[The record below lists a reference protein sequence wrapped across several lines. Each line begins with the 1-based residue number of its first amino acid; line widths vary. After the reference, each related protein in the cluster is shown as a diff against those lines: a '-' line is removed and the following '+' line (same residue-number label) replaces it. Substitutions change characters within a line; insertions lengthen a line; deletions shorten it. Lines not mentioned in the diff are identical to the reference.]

1 MTARAMSLAELL
13 ADHAA
18 DADLGVAGDIV
29 VHGLALDSREVRAGD
44 IFIALQGSREHGITF
59 APMALARGAA
69 AILAERPGEVAT
81 RAPAFLEA
89 AADGRLDLTSPAS
102 REKVAEGHTVF
113 PSPMERGKV
122 PEGRMG
128 ASVAEGTFSAA
139 PTIWIDHLRE
149 RVGSIASRFFGDPS
163 HALTVIGVTGTN
175 GKTSTVHLLAQA
187 LHHAGHRVATIGTLG
202 AGLVGEISEGA
213 RTTPDAIAVQGL
225 LATFRDEGASHV
237 AMEVSS
243 HALDQGRV
251 NAVAFDLAV
260 FTNLT
265 RDHLDYHGT
274 MQAYGA
280 AKERLFAWQGLDAA
294 IINVDDPFG
303 RALAARFSNEAQDQS
318 DHAMAGAEPRQT
330 QLLRYGVERDDADLV
345 ARAIET
351 AADGLKFHLAT
362 PWGEGAVSTRL
373 LGRFNV
379 SNLLAVAACLG
390 RLGFAFDAI
399 RDALSMLEPVSGRMN
414 RIGGEDAL
422 PLVVI
427 DYAHTPDA
435 LEQALTS
442 LRAHAHGKLICVFGC
457 GGERDVGKRPEMGA
471 IAEALSDR
479 IIVTDDNPRGE
490 DGDAIVAD
498 IVAGLKHPDRA
509 LIERNRA
516 AAIAIAI
523 GAANVGDIVLIA
535 GKGHEPYQ
543 EIGGVR
549 HPFDDLDVAREILEA
564 RP

>member
-18 DADLGVAGDIV
+18 DANLGTAGDILV
-29 VHGLALDSREVRAGD
+29 QGLALDSREVRAGD
-44 IFIALQGSREHGITF
+44 AFVALQGAREHGITF

-69 AILAERPGEVAT
+69 AILAERPGEVAAS
-81 RAPAFLEA
+81 APAVLNEA
-89 AADGRLDLTSPAS
+89 AKGRLDLTSPAS
-102 REKVAEGHTVF
+102 REKVAEG
-113 PSPMERGKV
+113 
-122 PEGRMG
+122 RMREAFG
-128 ASVAEGTFSAA
+128 SSVT
-139 PTIWIDHLRE
+139 PTIWIDNLRE
-149 RVGSIASRFFGDPS
+149 KLGAIASRFFGDPS
-163 HALTVIGVTGTN
+163 RSLTVIGVTGTN

-213 RTTPDAIAVQGL
+213 RTTPDAISVQGL

-274 MQAYGA
+274 MQSYGA
-280 AKERLFAWQGLDAA
+280 AKERLFAWDGLDAA

-303 RALAARFSNEAQDQS
+303 RALAARVPD
-318 DHAMAGAEPRQT
+318 GVT
-330 QLLRYGVERDDADLV
+330 LLSYGVDRDDADLV
-345 ARAIET
+345 ARSIEPG
-351 AADGLKFHLAT
+351 AEGLRFHLTT
-362 PWGEGAVSTRL
+362 PWGEGVVSSLL

-390 RLGFAFDAI
+390 RLGFTFDAI
-399 RDALSMLEPVSGRMN
+399 RDALAMLEPVSGRMN
-414 RIGGEDAL
+414 RIGGENAL
-422 PLVVI
+422 PLVVV

-442 LRAHAHGKLICVFGC
+442 LRAHAHGQLICVFGC
-457 GGERDVGKRPEMGA
+457 GGERDIGKRPEMGA
-471 IAEALSDR
+471 IAEALADR
-479 IIVTDDNPRGE
+479 IIITDDNPRGE

-498 IVAGLKHPDRA
+498 IVAGLKHPELA
-509 LIERNRA
+509 FVERNRG
-516 AAIAIAI
+516 AAIEIAI
-523 GAANVGDIVLIA
+523 RAAGAGDIVLIA

-543 EIGGVR
+543 EVAGVR
-549 HPFDDLDVAREILEA
+549 HAFDDLAVAREILGA
-564 RP
+564 RA